1 MRTPIGLSAVLIFV
15 AVLRLPGLIWPVIS
29 DDEAI
34 YDAMAH
40 VINSGG
46 VIYRDTVDHKPP
58 GLAFIYS
65 LLERPFAGMGLVAG
79 DWAGIF
85 AVHLF
90 GIFLAVLT
98 AYGLYLL
105 AREIFESRP
114 EFWLLPP
121 LLYGV
126 VTTAKCAYDGL
137 AVNGELLMNA
147 PTVFAILAVVWA
159 AKKKGVQRFAFD
171 LSAGFLMGL
180 AGLAKWQ
187 ALVAG
192 LAFPLM
198 GLSNFKTNF
207 KSNLKEFFER
217 VLFRGPAWILGL
229 LLPFAGAFLFFRAH
243 GALAD
248 AERWGLYNLRYI
260 AEGPGLLWG
269 FKRFAIQFGSVIV
282 PSIVFYGCALVGLAH
297 VVRGYLVSRMARET
311 KTENLG
317 LVVWALVSCWA
328 VGLGSR
334 FFGHYF
340 LQAELPLCL
349 VAAEPLDRLWTRA
362 PKSTIGLIGVPALAF
377 FLFGMVPSL
386 TREIFD
392 SGVPDWTQ
400 IGQEVAEQTGPGE
413 SLFVWGNAA
422 PIYFSSHRRTGTRF
436 SFCNL
441 LTGLSPGTPSEYD
454 PQAEAA
460 TVRESWPLLMTDFE
474 VKRPVWIL
482 DTASA
487 GWKGYGKFPIARY
500 PEFAAY
506 LGSYYRAKGAIQGA
520 VLYRRID

>member
-15 AVLRLPGLIWPVIS
+15 AVLRLPALIWPVIS

-46 VIYRDTVDHKPP
+46 VMYRDTVDHKPP
-58 GLAFIYS
+58 GLVFIYS
-65 LLERPFAGMGLVAG
+65 LLERPFAAMSLVAG
-79 DWAGIF
+79 DQAGIF

-90 GIFLAVLT
+90 GVLLATLT

-105 AREIFESRP
+105 ARELFETRP
-114 EFWLLPP
+114 ELWLLPP
-121 LLYGV
+121 FLYGV

-147 PTVFAILAVVWA
+147 PIVFAILAVVLA
-159 AKKKGVQRFAFD
+159 GKLAGNLNGKKKGVRRFALD

-187 ALVAG
+187 ALVTG

-198 GLSNFKTNF
+198 GLS
-207 KSNLKEFFER
+207 SLKEFPGR

-229 LLPFAGAFLFFRAH
+229 LIPFAGAFLFFRAH

-248 AERWGLYNLRYI
+248 AEQWGLYNLLYI
-260 AEGPGLLWG
+260 SEGPGFLWG
-269 FKRFAIQFGSVIV
+269 LKRFAIQFGSVLV
-282 PSIVFYGCALVGLAH
+282 PSIVFYGCALVGLANL
-297 VVRGYLVSRMARET
+297 VRNEMIREK
-311 KTENLG
+311 KTTSLG
-317 LVVWALVSCWA
+317 IIAWALISCWA

-349 VAAEPLDRLWTRA
+349 VAADPLHRLWTRA
-362 PKSTIGLIGVPALAF
+362 PQSTVALIGVPVLAF

-400 IGQEVAEQTGPGE
+400 IGQEVAERTEPGE

-460 TVRESWPLLMTDFE
+460 TVRESWPLLMTDLE

-506 LGSYYRAKGAIQGA
+506 LGSYYRAKGAIEGA
-520 VLYRRID
+520 ILYRRID

>member
-15 AVLRLPGLIWPVIS
+15 AVLRLPALIWPVIS

-46 VIYRDTVDHKPP
+46 VMYRDTVDHKPP
-58 GLAFIYS
+58 GLVFIYS
-65 LLERPFAGMGLVAG
+65 LLERPFAGMSLVAG
-79 DWAGIF
+79 DQGGIF
-85 AVHLF
+85 AVHLY
-90 GIFLAVLT
+90 GILLAVLT

-105 AREIFESRP
+105 ARELFERRP
-114 EFWLLPP
+114 ELWLLPP
-121 LLYGV
+121 FLYGV

-159 AKKKGVQRFAFD
+159 AKKKGVQRFALD

-198 GLSNFKTNF
+198 GLSSF
-207 KSNLKEFFER
+207 KEFFGR
-217 VLFRGPAWILGL
+217 VLFRGPAWILGV
-229 LLPFAGAFLFFRAH
+229 LLPFVGAFLFFRAH
-243 GALAD
+243 GALTD
-248 AERWGLYNLRYI
+248 AQQWGLYNLRYI

-269 FKRFAIQFGSVIV
+269 LKRFAIQFGSVIV
-282 PSIVFYGCALVGLAH
+282 PSIVFYGCALVGLVH
-297 VVRGYLVSRMARET
+297 LVRDDLIGDKVRGK
-311 KTENLG
+311 KTTNLG
-317 LVVWALVSCWA
+317 LAVWALISCWA

-349 VAAEPLDRLWTRA
+349 VAAEPLHRLWIRA
-362 PKSTIGLIGVPALAF
+362 PKSTVALIGVPALAF

-413 SLFVWGNAA
+413 SLFIWGNAA
-422 PIYFSSHRRTGTRF
+422 PLYFSSHRRTGTRF

-460 TVRESWPLLMTDFE
+460 TVRESWPLLMTDLE

-500 PEFAAY
+500 PELAAY